1 MAPSRLR
8 NTSDILRSRVS
19 PWWRIPRSTRSLARW
34 MLEKQRFARQVQHV
48 RLWGLSTLSR
58 CQLTGDSTPQPSRT
72 SRLPSALP
80 TSRIGPLPSK
90 HDTSGF
96 PCTCASC
103 HHARLAAL
111 LVTCATQD
119 QSPSDHVGVI
129 ARPGRHLDLSGARRG
144 EEPARTSRN
153 LALPAICDIRCG
165 PSLHG
170 VTLRK
175 SFIGVNLGPMQ
186 RDDEAIA

>member
-1 MAPSRLR
+1 VVPSGASGPFSLGFPARHGTNDMDDASWGPPLSKSKSHARRHAMAPSRLR

-19 PWWRIPRSTRSLARW
+19 PWWRIPCSTRSLARR
-34 MLEKQRFARQVQHV
+34 MLEKQTSARQAQHV
-48 RLWGLSTLSR
+48 RWWGLSTLSR

-80 TSRIGPLPSK
+80 TSRIGLRPSN

-96 PCTCASC
+96 PCTCALC

-119 QSPSDHVGVI
+119 LSPSDHVGVI
-129 ARPGRHLDLSGARRG
+129 ARLGRYLDL
-144 EEPARTSRN
+144 
-153 LALPAICDIRCG
+153 
-165 PSLHG
+165 
-170 VTLRK
+170 V
-175 SFIGVNLGPMQ
+175 
-186 RDDEAIA
+186 